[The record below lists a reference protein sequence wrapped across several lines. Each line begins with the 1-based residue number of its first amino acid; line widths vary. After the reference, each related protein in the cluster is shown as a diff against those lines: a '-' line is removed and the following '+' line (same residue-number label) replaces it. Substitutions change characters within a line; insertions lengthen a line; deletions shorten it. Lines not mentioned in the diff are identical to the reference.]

1 MSATEPAAGCTVFE
15 TADADLAGAWLAA
28 THGPGLRVSGLAPGA
43 VLRLRQTML
52 GDVAFVHGEYP
63 VDMTI
68 TTQPF
73 TRLRV
78 AHVRAGVVDREVGG
92 VDERFGPGDINLAP
106 PGLFCSSRLQNLTSD
121 VVSLDLALVREV
133 AATSLDS
140 VPAQLHFTGSRPASP
155 AAARSWL
162 TTVAHAHSIAA
173 NPDAAASPLIVGS
186 VRRLLAAS
194 ALAAFPNTLVPAVG
208 PRDRTDATPTTLRR
222 AIAFI
227 EARARDDIGL
237 VDIAGAAS
245 VTPRAVQ
252 IAFRRHL
259 DTTPMAYLRRVRL
272 DRAQEQL
279 LAAEP
284 GQRATVTTVAARWGF
299 ASPSRFTAH
308 YRAVYGELPSHT
320 LRGKV

>member
-227 EARARDDIGL
+227 DARAGEDIGL
-237 VDIAGAAS
+237 ADIADAAS
-245 VTPRAVQ
+245 VTPRAWQ
-252 IAFRRHL
+252 IAFRRHR
-259 DTTPMAYLRRVRL
+259 DSTPMAYLRRVRL
-272 DRAQEQL
+272 DSDREPLRSAC
-279 LAAEP
+279 P
-284 GQRATVTTVAARWGF
+284 GQ
-299 ASPSRFTAH
+299 
-308 YRAVYGELPSHT
+308 
-320 LRGKV
+320 